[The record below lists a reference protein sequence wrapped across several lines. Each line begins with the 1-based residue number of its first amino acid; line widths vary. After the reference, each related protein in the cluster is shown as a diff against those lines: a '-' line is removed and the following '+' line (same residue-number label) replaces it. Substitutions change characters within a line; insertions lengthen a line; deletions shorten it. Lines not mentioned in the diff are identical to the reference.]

1 MEMNSY
7 AAPQAEV
14 RDIQVSDNT
23 SLRILPVTIAG
34 SIPYLRI
41 GNLISLV
48 DILLIF
54 RSSRQRLHDQLADTI
69 VVDA

>member
-23 SLRILPVTIAG
+23 SLRI
-34 SIPYLRI
+34 

-54 RSSRQRLHDQLADTI
+54 RSSRQCLHDQLADTI